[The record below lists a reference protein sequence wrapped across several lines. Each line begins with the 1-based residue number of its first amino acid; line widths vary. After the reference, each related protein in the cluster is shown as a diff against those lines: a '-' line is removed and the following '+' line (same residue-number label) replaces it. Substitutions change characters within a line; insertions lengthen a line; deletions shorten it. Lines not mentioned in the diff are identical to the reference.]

1 MMLAFYAP
9 RSGVVVDVT
18 ANARR
23 MWHGLDS
30 SRVVFLDVD
39 PGVRPSAVA
48 DFAAL
53 PLRSGCADVL
63 VFDPPHLPAAA
74 ASAAS
79 SDRMVGFYGLAR
91 SPRGENVAA
100 LLPAFL
106 SEARRVL
113 RPGGVVFAKVK
124 DYVHNHR
131 YQWMLCELV
140 LAARAAGLTPCD
152 LIIKRDPSGGALKS
166 SKWKNAYHAR
176 NVHCWWAVLRNGGCE
191 P

>member
-9 RSGVVVDVT
+9 AARVIVDVT

-30 SRVVFLDVD
+30 SRVVFLDAN
-39 PGVRPSAVA
+39 PGVKPHAVA

-53 PLRSGCADVL
+53 PLRDGCAGVL

-74 ASAAS
+74 ASTTS
-79 SDRMVGFYGLAR
+79 SKQMVSDYGLSQ
-91 SPRGENVAA
+91 SPTGENVAS

-106 SEARRVL
+106 AEARRVL
-113 RPGGVVFAKVK
+113 RPGGVVFAKIK
-124 DYVHNHR
+124 DYIHNHR

-140 LAARAAGLTPCD
+140 MAARAAGLTPCD
-152 LIIKRDPSGGALKS
+152 LIIKRDPCGGNLKS